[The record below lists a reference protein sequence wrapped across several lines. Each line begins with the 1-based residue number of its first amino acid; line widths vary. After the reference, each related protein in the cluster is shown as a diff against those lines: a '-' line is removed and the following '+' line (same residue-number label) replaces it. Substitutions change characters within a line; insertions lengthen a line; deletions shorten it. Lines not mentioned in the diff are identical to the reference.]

1 MKTKNKI
8 LSPEKYILLLVV
20 FGMLISC
27 ATIFIGIPSLKSSFA
42 MNEIKIDYESLKQA
56 VPTDKI
62 LVYFNKDSDES
73 YKEDNALNAKS
84 GIDFRIIIEDRIN
97 NATSTINLAI
107 MRLFD
112 EKIINALK
120 NADKRGVK
128 INILTD
134 YQYFEELKTS
144 LVGTN
149 IEIKDNNQGK
159 IQEGYGVQK
168 SILHYKFGLFD
179 ADIPEK
185 AYLITSSANW
195 DEKELD
201 INPNNLVMIQDFNL
215 VNAYL
220 DEYKQMWDGKFNRD
234 KDLAKHRGEI
244 FNIDGRIVEL
254 WMSPS
259 PDPFASFEMR
269 YINLF
274 NDAKKSIYFSTFIF
288 SLPRLSQIL
297 NEKFNEGLDIK
308 GIVNEGI
315 WTPAGSAIN
324 DMRGISHEKTFKPW
338 DKIMFEN
345 LRNDGVDGE
354 SSFHYKYFIVDEN
367 ILITGASNPTTSAVF
382 TNDEDVLIIHD
393 PKIANEAKQNFMS
406 HFKKYGGLTK
416 DSIIKIA
423 DFDDK
428 NDILSLE
435 NLSEK
440 EINLNGWKIV
450 STDRLYIE
458 NPFFPK
464 KEYLIDKST
473 IIKEKNILKI
483 QLPADFITDN
493 SNKDKYPITNSSDE
507 GEIYLYDDSAHL
519 QHMIWY

>member
-1 MKTKNKI
+1 MKIKNKI
-8 LSPEKYILLLVV
+8 LSPGEFICILIV

-27 ATIFIGIPSLKSSFA
+27 TTVFIGIPSLKSSFA
-42 MNEIKIDYESLKQA
+42 MNAMEIDYDRLNQ
-56 VPTDKI
+56 VLPTDKI
-62 LVYFNKDSDES
+62 KLYFNQPVDIT
-73 YKEDNALNAKS
+73 YKQGNANTAN
-84 GIDFRIIIEDRIN
+84 GQMDFRDIIVERIANSSDSIE
-97 NATSTINLAI
+97 LAI

-112 EKIINALK
+112 ERIINSLK
-120 NADKRGVK
+120 DAYNRGVK
-128 INILTD
+128 IRILTD
-134 YQYFEELKTS
+134 YEYLEELKTS
-144 LVGTN
+144 LEGTD

-179 ADIPEK
+179 SDIPEK
-185 AYLITSSANW
+185 AYLISSSANW

-201 INPNNLVMIQDFNL
+201 INPNNLLLIQDYKL

-220 DEYKQMWDGKFNRD
+220 DEYEQMWSGKFNRD
-234 KDLAKHRGEI
+234 KDLTKHRGEI
-244 FNIDGRIVEL
+244 FNIDGRTVEL

-259 PDPFASFEMR
+259 TDPFSSFEMR

-274 NDAKKSIYFSTFIF
+274 KNAKKSIYFATFIF
-288 SLPRLSQIL
+288 SLPRLSQSL
-297 NEKFNEGLDIK
+297 EEKFKEGLDVK

-315 WTPAGSAIN
+315 WTPAGSVIN
-324 DMRGISHEKTFKPW
+324 DMRGISHEKMYKPW

-354 SSFHYKYFIVDEN
+354 SSFHYKYFIIDDD

-393 PKIANEAKQNFMS
+393 PNIAHEAKQNFMC
-406 HFKKYGGLTK
+406 HFKRYGGLTK
-416 DSIIKIA
+416 DSIIKIS
-423 DFDDK
+423 DFDDEK
-428 NDILSLE
+428 DIVTLE
-435 NLSEK
+435 NLSDK
-440 EINLNGWKIV
+440 NIDLKGWKIV
-450 STDRLYIE
+450 ATDRLYIE

-464 KEYLIDKST
+464 KEHVIDQNTVLTAKQK
-473 IIKEKNILKI
+473 IKI

-493 SNKDKYPITNSSDE
+493 SSNDKYPETNLKDD
-507 GEIYLYDDSAHL
+507 GEIYLYDESAHL